1 MPRLPQLPIHKVLT
15 RFLLLLVCLLPL
27 LVQAAV
33 TPAPPNLMV
42 LAVDGTKADTPL
54 ASYDVH
60 VREVMADGST
70 VWRTK
75 AKTDADGQVSF
86 ALDGLGAGKRYVL
99 NAKSTRTA
107 QTKQSAIIEQ
117 TGEFTFRVGSPLL
130 NASLVDAVSGEPLA
144 GVSVTA
150 YRQEADKSVWS
161 GQTTTDTAG
170 LAVFEIEALSQGVP
184 VSLKAKVFNGF
195 TATQTYAKPGD
206 VIFALGD
213 TVVTVLDGVK
223 AERPPLAHYPLQVR
237 ELRVDGKTNWF
248 AGVTTDAVGQ
258 LRLNLPADR
267 QFRLEG
273 KSTFNN
279 SNKVSQPLQAGAQN
293 TFQLGTPLLQVSL
306 KDAVSGMLL
315 PNTMVTAYR
324 IKADGTSA
332 WRTQTSTDASG
343 VARFDLP
350 ELLEG
355 EQAQLFASPYN
366 VYRAAS
372 PVFSQPGNV
381 DFPVGDVRVM
391 VMDNTQ
397 TPAAPLA
404 NQSVTIV
411 EKMADGKEV
420 WRSGT
425 TTDADGRLRL
435 TLFTQGAGREYLL
448 KTKSPF
454 NQAWKTSQS
463 IKQAGDYTFA
473 VGSQPLPVTLK
484 DVSTGKALAGIQV
497 TAYQVLADGKLQWKT
512 RQTTDANGKTSFDLP
527 ELSNGGVIR
536 LQATVF
542 NNFGAWSQDITSPAA
557 FEFGIGSLQVTVRDG
572 TQAEGALL
580 PNLDVHIRENLADGT
595 TVWFNKAVTDTDGKL
610 KIDLPG
616 LDSGRTFFLQAMH
629 PVTKR
634 YKSSQTISTVGEHTF
649 MVGTRL
655 LTVNLRNAVSQTPL
669 ADKDVTL
676 HEVKVVEGSS
686 WPYVWT
692 TSAKTDANGVAILD
706 SDKLS
711 QPGLSFAVSVTP
723 YNAGR
728 VISAHFLA
736 QTYSLDFPV
745 GAIPVTLLDKDNGN
759 AVMPD
764 KRIDAYEI
772 MADGKLQWRK
782 NGVTDAAGQ
791 VIFDLETLRN
801 GTRHVFKAS
810 NPFANNK
817 YPYSQIITAEGALAF
832 AISRSDDGKLDLKPP
847 LVEILAPSKNHVGDF
862 GFELSGKA
870 SDDKALERVEVK
882 LVSGSLSN
890 TRAATLDKTTGNWKL
905 AVGAA
910 DLQSGQALA
919 VTATALDTTGNA
931 SSTTRHYQVL
941 ADSVAP
947 SITVTSH
954 TDNESVLKTGFL
966 LQGTVT
972 DDTSVSSLQVTVTD
986 ASGTVLVA
994 PKALNPTPAGDWAY
1008 ALANGILSQDSQIS
1022 VSLTATDAT
1031 GKHGT
1036 FTLAL
1041 NVVGSHEE
1049 SRQLLSRTTFGITD
1063 ALLQEISR
1071 DGAAT
1076 FLEQQLNPAGIDDSL
1091 FQSRLSTTNPVTLVE
1106 FQSYTLQHMI
1116 GSRRQLQEVMAWFW
1130 DNHFNTDFRKT
1141 GNKLLYELAENDAFR
1156 ANALG
1161 NFRSLLDAS
1170 AKSPAMLYYLDS
1182 VKNVRE
1188 DSNEN
1193 YARELLELHTVG
1205 VDGGYTQKE
1214 VEVLA
1219 EVFTGW
1225 QVQNDRFFFNAAQ
1238 HNSSNKVFWGN
1249 NIPAGGVDEGERV
1262 LDILARHPST
1272 AHYICSK
1279 LVTQFVSDQLVNSLQ
1294 ERCTETFLAQAA
1306 APDQIAQVL
1315 RVILTSP
1322 EFYATANINS
1332 KVKTPLEFVVASAR
1346 AVDAQG
1352 TYADLPAVLK
1362 RMGMDL
1368 FQCPVPTGYSDTGDD
1383 WVSPVAL
1390 QERVRFVNL
1399 LANARTGVSYVDT
1412 NLFKAKGS
1420 VTAESIA
1427 SDLLNWTIGGYYAE
1441 LEWQTALEVLNAE
1454 GSFDPNASNAD
1465 ARIRETIGTVLS
1477 YPEFNYQ

>member
-1 MPRLPQLPIHKVLT
+1 MPTIPHFMHKGLA
-15 RFLLLLVCLLPL
+15 LLLLLLSCLLPL
-27 LVQAAV
+27 PLQAAV
-33 TPAPPNLMV
+33 ATPPPNLTV
-42 LAVDGTKADTPL
+42 QVVDGTRADTPL
-54 ASYDVH
+54 ASYEVH

-75 AKTDADGQVSF
+75 AKTDASGKVSF
-86 ALDGLGAGKRYVL
+86 ALDSLGVGKRYVL
-99 NAKSTRTA
+99 NAKSTRSA

-117 TGEFTFRVGSPLL
+117 TGELTFRVGSPLL
-130 NASLVDAVSGEPLA
+130 NATLVDALSGKPLV
-144 GVSVTA
+144 GVNVTA
-150 YRQEADKSVWS
+150 YRQEAGKSVWS
-161 GQTTTDTAG
+161 GQVATDAAG
-170 LAVFEIEALSQGVP
+170 LAVFEIEALSQGMP
-184 VSLKAKVFNGF
+184 VSLSAKVFNGF
-195 TATQTYAKPGD
+195 TASQTYAKPGD
-206 VIFALGD
+206 VTFAIGD
-213 TVVTVLDGVK
+213 TVVTVLDGLK
-223 AERPPLAHYPLQVR
+223 TERPPLANYPLQVR
-237 ELRVDGKTNWF
+237 ELLADGKTNWF
-248 AGVTTDAVGQ
+248 ASVTTDAAGQ
-258 LRLNLPADR
+258 LRLNLPAGR

-273 KSTFNN
+273 KTAFNN
-279 SNKVSQPLQAGAQN
+279 STKVSQPLQVGGQN
-293 TFQLGTPLLQVSL
+293 TFTLGTPLLQASL
-306 KDAVSGMLL
+306 KDAVSGAAF
-315 PNTMVTAYR
+315 PNIKVTAYR
-324 IKADGTSA
+324 IKADGTSV
-332 WRTQTSTDASG
+332 WRTETSTDTAG

-355 EQAQLFASPYN
+355 DKAQLFASPYHA
-366 VYRAAS
+366 YRAAS

-381 DFPVGDVRVM
+381 DFPVGDVRVT
-391 VMDNTQ
+391 VTDNTQ
-397 TPAAPLA
+397 TPSVPFA
-404 NQSVTIV
+404 NQKVSIV

-420 WRSGT
+420 WRSEA
-425 TTDADGRLRL
+425 TTDTEGRLRL
-435 TLFTQGAGREYLL
+435 TLFTQGTGREYLL
-448 KTKSPF
+448 KARSPF
-454 NQAWKTSQS
+454 NQTWKTSPI

-484 DVSTGKALAGIQV
+484 DVSTGKTLAGIQI
-497 TAYQVLADGKLQWKT
+497 TAYQVLADGKLQWKN
-512 RQTTDANGKTSFDLP
+512 RLTTDANGQTSFDLP
-527 ELSNGGVIR
+527 ELSSGGTVR
-536 LQATVF
+536 LQATAF
-542 NNFGAWSQDITSPAA
+542 NNFGAWSRDITAPAA

-580 PNLDVHIRENLADGT
+580 PNQEVHIRENKADGT
-595 TVWFNKAVTDTDGKL
+595 TVWYNKAITDTAGKL

-634 YKSSQTISTVGEHTF
+634 YKSSQTINTVGEHTF
-649 MVGTRL
+649 MVGSRL
-655 LTVNLRNAVSQTPL
+655 LTVNVRNAISQTAL
-669 ADKDVTL
+669 ADKEVTL
-676 HEVKVVEGSS
+676 QEVKVVEGST

-692 TSAKTDANGVAILD
+692 ASAKTDTNGVAIID
-706 SDKLS
+706 SEKLS
-711 QPGLSFAVSVTP
+711 QPGLSFALSVTP

-728 VISAHFLA
+728 VISAHFPV
-736 QTYSLDFPV
+736 QTYSVDFPV
-745 GAIPVTLLDKDNGN
+745 GSIPVTLLDKDNGN
-759 AVMPD
+759 AVMPG

-782 NGVTDAAGQ
+782 NGTTDVAGQ
-791 VIFDLETLRN
+791 VVFDLETLRN

-817 YPYSQIITAEGALAF
+817 YPYSPIITAAGALTF

-847 LVEILAPSKNHVGDF
+847 VVEILAPSKANVGDF

-870 SDDKALERVEVK
+870 SDDKALDRVEVK

-890 TRAATLDKTTGNWKL
+890 TRTATLDKTSGNWKL

-910 DLQSGQALA
+910 ELQSGQAVVVSAMA
-919 VTATALDTTGNA
+919 VDTTGNA
-931 SSTTRHYQVL
+931 SSVTRNYQVL
-941 ADSVAP
+941 ADSGAP
-947 SITVTSH
+947 TITVSSH
-954 TDNESVLKTGFL
+954 TDNETVLKTGFL

-972 DDTSVSSLQVTVTD
+972 DDTSLNSLQVTVVD
-986 ASGTVLVA
+986 ASGKVLVA
-994 PKALNPTPAGDWAY
+994 PKTLNPTPAGDWAY

-1022 VSLTATDAT
+1022 VTLTATDAT
-1031 GKHGT
+1031 GKQGF
-1036 FTLAL
+1036 FTLGM
-1041 NVVGSHEE
+1041 NVAGSHEE

-1071 DGAAT
+1071 DGTSA
-1076 FLEQQLNPAGIDDSL
+1076 FLEQQLNPAGIDDSA
-1091 FQSRLSTTNPVTLVE
+1091 FRLSTTNPVTLLE

-1116 GSRRQLQEVMAWFW
+1116 GSRRQLQEVMTWFW

-1161 NFRSLLDAS
+1161 NFRNLLEVS

-1182 VKNVRE
+1182 VKNGRE

-1225 QVQNDRFFFNAAQ
+1225 QVQNDRFFFDAAQ
-1238 HNSSNKVFWGN
+1238 HSSSNKVFWGN

-1272 AHYICSK
+1272 AHYLCSK
-1279 LVTQFVSDQLVNSLQ
+1279 LVTQFVSDQPVNNLQ
-1294 ERCTETFLAQAA
+1294 SRCADTFLAQAA

-1346 AVDAQG
+1346 AVDAKG

-1368 FQCPVPTGYSDTGDD
+1368 FQNPLPTGYSDTGDD

-1399 LANARTGVSYVDT
+1399 LANARSGASYVDSG
-1412 NLFKAKGS
+1412 LFKAKGS

-1454 GSFDPNASNAD
+1454 GAFNPNASNAD

>member
-1 MPRLPQLPIHKVLT
+1 MPTIPHFIYRGLAL
-15 RFLLLLVCLLPL
+15 FLLLMSCLLPL
-27 LVQAAV
+27 QLQAAV
-33 TPAPPNLMV
+33 ATPTPNLAV
-42 LAVDGTKADTPL
+42 QVVDGTKADAPL
-54 ASYDVH
+54 TSYEVH
-60 VREVMADGST
+60 VRELLADSSS

-75 AKTDADGQVSF
+75 GKTDASGKVSF

-99 NAKSTRTA
+99 QAKSTFNNTY
-107 QTKQSAIIEQ
+107 KQSAVIS
-117 TGEFTFRVGSPLL
+117 TVGAFTFRVGTPLL
-130 NASLVDAVSGEPLA
+130 QASLKDTVSGTALA
-144 GVSVTA
+144 NTKVTA
-150 YRQEADKSVWS
+150 YR
-161 GQTTTDTAG
+161 
-170 LAVFEIEALSQGVP
+170 L
-184 VSLKAKVFNGF
+184 
-195 TATQTYAKPGD
+195 
-206 VIFALGD
+206 
-213 TVVTVLDGVK
+213 
-223 AERPPLAHYPLQVR
+223 
-237 ELRVDGKTNWF
+237 
-248 AGVTTDAVGQ
+248 
-258 LRLNLPADR
+258 
-267 QFRLEG
+267 
-273 KSTFNN
+273 
-279 SNKVSQPLQAGAQN
+279 
-293 TFQLGTPLLQVSL
+293 
-306 KDAVSGMLL
+306 
-315 PNTMVTAYR
+315 
-324 IKADGTSA
+324 KADGTSV
-332 WRTQTSTDASG
+332 WRAETSTDASG
-343 VARFDLP
+343 VVRFDLP

-355 EQAQLFASPYN
+355 DKAQLFASPYN
-366 VYRAAS
+366 AYRAAS

-381 DFPVGDVRVM
+381 VFPVGDVRVT
-391 VMDNTQ
+391 VTDKTQ
-397 TPAAPLA
+397 TPAVPFA
-404 NQSVTIV
+404 NQKVTIV

-420 WRSGT
+420 WRSEA
-425 TTDADGRLRL
+425 TTDAAGRLRL

-448 KTKSPF
+448 KAKSPF
-454 NQAWKTSQS
+454 NQSWKTSQG
-463 IKQAGDYTFA
+463 IKQAGDYQFA

-484 DVSTGKALAGIQV
+484 DVSTGKTLAGIQI
-497 TAYQVLADGKLQWKT
+497 TAYQVLADGKLQWKN
-512 RQTTDANGKTSFDLP
+512 RQTTDANGQTSFDLP
-527 ELSNGGVIR
+527 ELSSGGTIR
-536 LQATVF
+536 LQATAF
-542 NNFGAWSQDITSPAA
+542 NNFGAWSRDITTPAA
-557 FEFGIGSLQVTVRDG
+557 FEFGLGSVQVTVRDG
-572 TQAEGALL
+572 TQAEGVLL
-580 PNLDVHIRENLADGT
+580 PNLEVHIRENKADGT
-595 TVWFNKAVTDTDGKL
+595 SVWYNKAITDTAGKL

-634 YKSSQTISTVGEHTF
+634 YKSSQPLSKVGEHTF

-655 LTVNLRNAVSQTPL
+655 LTVNLRNAISQTPL

-676 HEVKVVEGSS
+676 HEVKVVEGST

-692 TSAKTDANGVAILD
+692 ASAKTDANGVATLD

-711 QPGLSFAVSVTP
+711 QPGLTFALSVTP

-728 VISAHFLA
+728 VMTAHFPA
-736 QTYSLDFPV
+736 QTYRMDFPV
-745 GAIPVTLLDKDNGN
+745 GTIPVTLLDKDNGN
-759 AVMPD
+759 AVMAG

-782 NGVTDAAGQ
+782 NGTTDAAGQ
-791 VIFDLETLRN
+791 VVFDLETLRT

-817 YPYSQIITAEGALAF
+817 YPYSRIITAEGAVTF
-832 AISRSDDGKLDLKPP
+832 AISRNDDGKLDLKPP
-847 LVEILAPSKNHVGDF
+847 VVEILAPSKTNVGDF

-870 SDDKALERVEVK
+870 SDDKVLERVEVK

-890 TRAATLDKTTGNWKL
+890 TRTATLDKATGNWKL
-905 AVGAA
+905 VVSAT
-910 DLQSGQALA
+910 DLQSGQTLA
-919 VTATALDTTGNA
+919 VTATAVDTTGNA
-931 SSTTRHYQVL
+931 SSTTRNYQVL
-941 ADSVAP
+941 ADSGAP

-966 LQGTVT
+966 LQGTVM
-972 DDTSVSSLQVTVTD
+972 DDTSISSLQVTVTD
-986 ASGTVLVA
+986 ASGKVLVA

-1031 GKHGT
+1031 GKQGN

-1041 NVVGSHEE
+1041 TVAGSHEE
-1049 SRQLLSRTTFGITD
+1049 SRQLLSRATFGITD
-1063 ALLQEISR
+1063 ALLQDISR
-1071 DGAAT
+1071 DGTAA
-1076 FLEQQLNPAGIDDSL
+1076 FLEQQLNPAGIDDSA
-1091 FQSRLSTTNPVTLVE
+1091 FRARLSTTNPVTLTE

-1130 DNHFNTDFRKT
+1130 ENHFNTDFRKT

-1161 NFRSLLDAS
+1161 NFRNLLDAS

-1249 NIPAGGVDEGERV
+1249 TIPAGGVDEGEKV
-1262 LDILARHPST
+1262 LDILARHPAT
-1272 AHYICSK
+1272 ANYLCAK
-1279 LVTQFVSDQLVNSLQ
+1279 LVTQFVSDQPVNSLQ
-1294 ERCTETFLAQAA
+1294 GRCAETFLAQAS
-1306 APDQIAQVL
+1306 APDQMAQVL
-1315 RVILTSP
+1315 RVILTAP

-1332 KVKTPLEFVVASAR
+1332 KVKTPLEFVTASAR
-1346 AVDAQG
+1346 AVEAKG

-1368 FQCPVPTGYSDTGDD
+1368 FQNPLPTGYSDTGDD

-1390 QERVRFVNL
+1390 QERVRCVNL
-1399 LANARTGVSYVDT
+1399 LANARSGASYVDT

-1441 LEWQTALEVLNAE
+1441 LEWQTALEVLNAD
-1454 GSFDPNASNAD
+1454 GAFDPNASNAD